1 MLKIDD
7 EMLRALFVQ
16 SRLELKEDQCQMWL
30 DELNHWVDFFS
41 MNHFPWDE
49 STQNIRGRTVQL
61 RPDKVEKGLESFQI
75 KAMCQRFADGF
86 IALPKGGQKEGEQ
99 SGH

>member
-7 EMLRALFVQ
+7 GMLRALFAQ
-16 SRLELKEDQCQMWL
+16 SRLELKDDQCQMWL

-41 MNHFPWDE
+41 MNHFPWNE
-49 STQNIRGRTVQL
+49 SAHGISGRTVQL
-61 RPDKVEKGLESFQI
+61 RPDSVEKGLESSQI

-86 IALPKGGQKEGEQ
+86 IALPKGSQKEGAQ